1 MPMCPLS
8 ASRTN
13 KKERLVVFHPLNK
26 STAPLGN
33 TSRVAKEPVLD
44 RPLSRQCCNGV
55 KDKFDRLFGVYG

>member
-1 MPMCPLS
+1 M
-8 ASRTN
+8 
-13 KKERLVVFHPLNK
+13 VFHPLNK